1 MLRKISILPLTVFT
15 KCNFTPASLCLDGEG
30 KLENTMQD
38 LILSF
43 LSENPA
49 VISGLIVY
57 LITTEVLPFVPG
69 TYNGVLQGVI
79 QGIADYLANKK

>member
-1 MLRKISILPLTVFT
+1 
-15 KCNFTPASLCLDGEG
+15 
-30 KLENTMQD
+30 MQD

>member
-1 MLRKISILPLTVFT
+1 
-15 KCNFTPASLCLDGEG
+15 
-30 KLENTMQD
+30 MQD

-43 LSENPA
+43 LSENPD

-69 TYNGVLQGVI
+69 SYNGVLQGVI
-79 QGIADYLANKK
+79 KGISDYFESKK